1 MVHDTK
7 SAQHAQNEE
16 EQNIY
21 IYSDVMGA
29 IQCTYP
35 PHHHC
40 WLVLTLA
47 MRELCQWTADDD
59 YRQVHAHTHF
69 RRPMAPHKV
78 ITSLHQRPVKQALHH
93 TNI

>member
-16 EQNIY
+16 EHNIY

-47 MRELCQWTADDD
+47 MREL
-59 YRQVHAHTHF
+59 
-69 RRPMAPHKV
+69 
-78 ITSLHQRPVKQALHH
+78 HQ
-93 TNI
+93 